1 MTVHPHEH
9 PVALITGASAGIGR
23 GIAHAL
29 AQRGWGLALV
39 ARDRS
44 RLESLGGEIESQ
56 TPVRSEGA
64 RGGRAGG
71 ILIHPADM
79 GDPAAPQRMVDAC
92 LERFGRLDALINN
105 AGIAPLLPIPD
116 TSNEA
121 IDSCLAVN
129 LRAPLLAIRAA
140 WTALAAGAKLP
151 NSPAGGSVV
160 INISTMGTRDPF
172 PGFFAYAASKAGV
185 NLAARSVANEGAA
198 HRIRGFAIAPG
209 AVETAMLRSLFDEH
223 ALPADA
229 CLRPEEVAS
238 LAMDCIEGRHDGHN
252 GGTLFIRR
260 SEGGKPGR
268 VALEIG

>member
-1 MTVHPHEH
+1 MTAHPHER

-23 GIAHAL
+23 AIAHAL
-29 AQRGWGLALV
+29 AQRGWSLALV

-44 RLESLGGEIESQ
+44 RLEALAAELADQ
-56 TPVRSEGA
+56 TPALSAGQP
-64 RGGRAGG
+64 GGSVGG
-71 ILIHPADM
+71 HLVHPADM
-79 GDPAAPQRMVDAC
+79 GDPKAPPRMIDAC

-116 TSNEA
+116 TSNDA
-121 IDSCLAVN
+121 IDACLGVN

-140 WTALAAGAKLP
+140 WPALAAGAMLP
-151 NSPAGGSVV
+151 GSPASGSVV

-209 AVETAMLRSLFDEH
+209 AVETSMLRALFDEH
-223 ALPADA
+223 ALPSEA
-229 CLRPEEVAS
+229 CLSPEDVAS
-238 LAMDCIEGRHDGHN
+238 LAIECIEGQRDAHN

-260 SEGGKPGR
+260 ADDGPTGR
-268 VALEIG
+268 VAIEAE